1 MAKSLVASAGGG
13 KVTVE
18 GLSADVVLQGTEVA
32 IKQGTKTVKEVAGAL
47 LAPTFFAGGAGDP
60 GARGGAFGAMWID
73 PNGTVHSVN
82 ANWNQ
87 ANRPTTSGTVHVKAG
102 QTLTWNHSSTQ
113 VISFVFDGVSRTGS
127 GSLQYQQDK
136 DVTFSLAG
144 LGNIGVLGYGFN
156 ARVV

>member
-1 MAKSLVASAGGG
+1 MSKSMVGAAGGG

-18 GLSADVVLQGTEVA
+18 GLSADVVLQGTAVA

-60 GARGGAFGAMWID
+60 GARGGAFGVMWID
-73 PNGTVHSVN
+73 PDGTVHSVN

-102 QTLTWNHSSTQ
+102 QTLTWRHSGTQ
-113 VISFVFDGVSRTGS
+113 VISFTFDGVSRTGS
-127 GSLQYQQDK
+127 GSVQYPQDK
-136 DVTFSLAG
+136 DVKFSLAG
-144 LGNIGVLGYGFN
+144 LGNVGELGYGFN